1 MLKTGVVLS
10 GGGVRGFAHLGLLQV
25 LEELNIKPYAISGVS
40 AGAIVG
46 ALYAA
51 GHSPATIRDIL
62 KKNSYFGWSSFLLNK
77 DGFFSMKVLRKVLQT
92 YIPENSFESLNT
104 KLFVTAT
111 DFANNEAITFSKG
124 KLIDTVIASASVPAI
139 FEPVKIDDHV
149 LVDGGLLNNFPVE
162 PLEKKCDLLIGCN
175 VNFIPKGLGNGKR
188 IGKMNLIEKCF
199 HMAIAPTVYSKVP
212 NLHVFIE
219 PDLHEFGMF
228 DVNKADL
235 IYEAGYQAARK
246 YKNKLL
252 DLVAVNGNQ

>member
-1 MLKTGVVLS
+1 MIHTGVVLS
-10 GGGVRGFAHLGLLQV
+10 GGGVRGFAHLGLLQA
-25 LEELNIKPYAISGVS
+25 LEEMNIKPDAISGVS

-51 GHSPATIRDIL
+51 GHSPQTIRDIL

-77 DGFFSMKVLRKVLQT
+77 DGLFSMKALRKVLQT
-92 YIPENSFESLNT
+92 YIPENSFESLHK
-104 KLFVTAT
+104 KLFITAT

-124 KLIDTVIASASVPAI
+124 SLIDPVIASSSVPAI
-139 FEPVKIDDHV
+139 FEPVKMGDHL

-162 PLEKKCDLLIGCN
+162 PLENECNLLIGCN

-199 HMAIAPTVYSKVP
+199 HMAIASVVYSKVEK
-212 NLHVFIE
+212 LDLFIE

-228 DVNKADL
+228 DVTKADL
-235 IYEAGYQAARK
+235 IYETGYQATMK
-246 YKNKLL
+246 HKNKLL
-252 DLVAVNGNQ
+252 SLVQ

>member
-1 MLKTGVVLS
+1 MLHTGVVLS
-10 GGGVRGFAHLGLLQV
+10 GGGVRGFAHLGLLQA
-25 LEELNIKPYAISGVS
+25 LEELNIKPDAISGVS

-51 GHSPATIRDIL
+51 GHSPQTIRDIL

-77 DGFFSMKVLRKVLQT
+77 DGLFSMKALRKVLQA
-92 YIPENSFESLNT
+92 YIPDNSFESLHK

-124 KLIDTVIASASVPAI
+124 SLIDTVIASSSVPAI
-139 FEPVKIDDHV
+139 FEPVKMGDHL

-162 PLEKKCDLLIGCN
+162 PLENKCTLLIGCN

-199 HMAIAPTVYSKVP
+199 HMAIASVVYSKVEK
-212 NLHVFIE
+212 LDLFIE

-228 DVNKADL
+228 DVTKADL
-235 IYEAGYQAARK
+235 IYETGYQATMK
-246 YKNKLL
+246 HKNKLL
-252 DLVAVNGNQ
+252 SFVP

>member
-1 MLKTGVVLS
+1 MSHTGVVLS
-10 GGGVRGFAHLGLLQV
+10 GGGVRGFAHLGLLQA
-25 LEELNIKPYAISGVS
+25 LEELNIKPDAISGVS

-51 GHSPATIRDIL
+51 GHSPQTIRDIL

-77 DGFFSMKVLRKVLQT
+77 DGLFSMKALRKVLQT
-92 YIPENSFESLNT
+92 YIPDNSFESLHK
-104 KLFVTAT
+104 KLFITAT

-124 KLIDTVIASASVPAI
+124 SLIDTVIASSSVPAI
-139 FEPVKIDDHV
+139 FEPVKIGDHL

-162 PLEKKCDLLIGCN
+162 PLENKCDLLIGCN

-199 HMAIAPTVYSKVP
+199 HMAIASVVYSKVEK
-212 NLHVFIE
+212 LDLFIE

-228 DVNKADL
+228 DVTKADL
-235 IYEAGYQAARK
+235 IYETGYEATMK
-246 YKNKLL
+246 HKNKLL
-252 DLVAVNGNQ
+252 SFVP

>member
-1 MLKTGVVLS
+1 MLHTGVVLS
-10 GGGVRGFAHLGLLQV
+10 GGGVRGFAHLGLLQA
-25 LEELNIKPYAISGVS
+25 LEELNIKPDAISGVS

-51 GHSPATIRDIL
+51 GHSPQTIRDIL

-77 DGFFSMKVLRKVLQT
+77 DGLFSMKALRKVLQT
-92 YIPENSFESLNT
+92 YIPDNSFESLHK
-104 KLFVTAT
+104 KLFITAT

-124 KLIDTVIASASVPAI
+124 SLIDTVIASSSVPAI
-139 FEPVKIDDHV
+139 FEPVKIGDHL

-162 PLEKKCDLLIGCN
+162 PLENKCNLLIGCN

-199 HMAIAPTVYSKVP
+199 HMAIASVVYSKVEK
-212 NLHVFIE
+212 LDLFIE

-228 DVNKADL
+228 DVTKADL
-235 IYEAGYQAARK
+235 IYETGYQATMK
-246 YKNKLL
+246 HKNKLL
-252 DLVAVNGNQ
+252 SLAQ

>member
-1 MLKTGVVLS
+1 MLHTGVVLS
-10 GGGVRGFAHLGLLQV
+10 GGGVRGFAHLGLLQA
-25 LEELNIKPYAISGVS
+25 LEELNIKPDAISGVS

-51 GHSPATIRDIL
+51 GHSPQTIRDIL

-77 DGFFSMKVLRKVLQT
+77 DGLFSMKALRKVLQA
-92 YIPENSFESLNT
+92 YIPDNSFESLHK

-124 KLIDTVIASASVPAI
+124 SLIDTVIASASVPAI
-139 FEPVKIDDHV
+139 FEPVKIGDHL

-162 PLEKKCDLLIGCN
+162 PLENKCTLLIGCN

-199 HMAIAPTVYSKVP
+199 HMAIASVVYSKVEK
-212 NLHVFIE
+212 LDLFIE

-228 DVNKADL
+228 DVTKADL
-235 IYEAGYQAARK
+235 IYETGYQATMK
-246 YKNKLL
+246 HKNKLL
-252 DLVAVNGNQ
+252 SFVP

>member
-1 MLKTGVVLS
+1 MLHTGVVLS
-10 GGGVRGFAHLGLLQV
+10 GGGVRGFAHLGLLQA
-25 LEELNIKPYAISGVS
+25 LEELNIKPDAISGVS

-51 GHSPATIRDIL
+51 GHSPQTIRDIL

-77 DGFFSMKVLRKVLQT
+77 DGLFSMKALRKVLQA
-92 YIPENSFESLNT
+92 YIPDNSFESLHK

-124 KLIDTVIASASVPAI
+124 SLIDTVIASSSVPAI
-139 FEPVKIDDHV
+139 FEPVKIGDHL

-162 PLEKKCDLLIGCN
+162 PLENKCTLLIGCN

-199 HMAIAPTVYSKVP
+199 HMAIASVVYSKVEK
-212 NLHVFIE
+212 LDLFIE

-228 DVNKADL
+228 DVTKADL
-235 IYEAGYQAARK
+235 IYETGYQATMK
-246 YKNKLL
+246 HKNKLL
-252 DLVAVNGNQ
+252 SFVP